1 MDSSPNYK
9 NSVLRCVS
17 GLDAVYSSLAED
29 EFRDEVEEKIL
40 YPLEED
46 LMFYCKTFCGGLYMI
61 CVHHND
67 TSFSDQLRVIL
78 VT

>member
-1 MDSSPNYK
+1 MTARRLAVEMDSSPNYK

-46 LMFYCKTFCGGLYMI
+46 LMFYCNRHSVEDCI
-61 CVHHND
+61 
-67 TSFSDQLRVIL
+67 
-78 VT
+78 